1 MTGYGRPRPGGV
13 KWNLAKWQM
22 RREAGMT
29 DPTDA
34 PADEAG
40 TRAPLAARL
49 KRHLGLL
56 RSGLAA
62 FLRAP
67 GSRRMLALEAARELA
82 RARGDTRR
90 PGAPY
95 ARGLSRLDGP
105 AVPVHARDEA
115 LAAEIGA
122 VVAAVAAAAP
132 FRALCLEQ
140 ALAVRRML
148 ARRGVP
154 AVLHIGMAR
163 DSGGRDAHAWVTAG
177 DRVVSGHAELGRF
190 TVIARYS

>member
-1 MTGYGRPRPGGV
+1 
-13 KWNLAKWQM
+13 M

-34 PADEAG
+34 APGGAAA
-40 TRAPLAARL
+40 RATLAARL
-49 KRHLGLL
+49 TRRLGLL

-62 FLRAP
+62 FMRATGP
-67 GSRRMLALEAARELA
+67 RRMLALEAARELA
-82 RARGDTRR
+82 RARGETRR
-90 PGAPY
+90 PGARY
-95 ARGLSRLDGP
+95 ARGLALLDGP
-105 AVPVHARDEA
+105 AAPVEARDQA

-148 ARRGVP
+148 VRRGVP
-154 AVLHIGMAR
+154 AVLHIGMAQE
-163 DSGGRDAHAWVTAG
+163 SGGRDAHAWVTAG
-177 DRVVSGHAELGRF
+177 DRVVSGHADLGRF
-190 TVIARYS
+190 TVIARYC